1 MADNYDISDDTQEYV
16 NAIDQKIGDR
26 YGVSLYNILND
37 SNALKGKDNAK
48 QILIGMRADI
58 TEFFSSLTTKL
69 KVEQEELEN
78 ELKAADTLYN
88 RINDLI
94 KNKASFAGIPYVKPF
109 GIERDTD
116 NEENIVIDQFD
127 NTVDT
132 LITRLVGVVHYIA
145 DISAQ
150 YKEYNL
156 GTWLFSGNKN
166 YLLTINPPTS
176 ILFNIEV
183 GKSEI
188 NYALDSIEAGL

>member
-127 NTVDT
+127 NTCRHPYNQISGGGT
-132 LITRLVGVVHYIA
+132 LYCRHICAIQGIQPWNLALLWKQELPPHYKPSNQYPLQYRSWQKRNKLRARL
-145 DISAQ
+145 D
-150 YKEYNL
+150 
-156 GTWLFSGNKN
+156 
-166 YLLTINPPTS
+166 
-176 ILFNIEV
+176 
-183 GKSEI
+183 
-188 NYALDSIEAGL
+188 